1 MNNLKTFFML
11 ITVAAFMSCAAVNN
25 TVNTMWGSI
34 VTDEAVK
41 NYFDTYQVSADLDY
55 YISGSDVYPNAI
67 LGLNKKYILE
77 SSLWKKIELT
87 PAALKELVTNMK
99 AKAEDM
105 GQNQFGFAVRDN
117 RGEKIGLWYSILFAA
132 TSVQMKNDREVVIY
146 PPDSDIYEKKEEK
159 RFMKL
164 R

>member
-1 MNNLKTFFML
+1 
-11 ITVAAFMSCAAVNN
+11 
-25 TVNTMWGSI
+25 MWGSI

-132 TSVQMKNDREVVIY
+132 TSVQMKNNRKVVIY